1 MQRRFQN
8 MSGYL
13 NNFEQQIST
22 LNSVYYELL
31 APIEKQS
38 TLKNWWVFGG
48 GTALAMFHFNH
59 RKSFDIDIFIT
70 ESQLF
75 DFLNPKWYI
84 DETNLFDSN
93 EYRFDGINH
102 HVQLKTKDDIKVDF
116 LLNESI
122 INKPIKNEI
131 IKLDYKLFYESI
143 EDIVAKKI
151 KYRKQDNLTRDIF
164 DIAVAIFFDKKI
176 IEKLVF
182 SRFISFD
189 DLDIL
194 NSSLDRLD
202 EKKYILELEKIEP
215 QTKKF
220 ENIALNAKNIIQKSI
235 KSLEI

>member
-38 TLKNWWVFGG
+38 TLKNWWIFGG

-122 INKPIKNEI
+122 INNPIENKI
-131 IKLDYKLFYESI
+131 IDLDYKLFYESI

-164 DIAVAIFFDKKI
+164 DIAVAIFFDK
-176 IEKLVF
+176 
-182 SRFISFD
+182 
-189 DLDIL
+189 
-194 NSSLDRLD
+194 
-202 EKKYILELEKIEP
+202 
-215 QTKKF
+215 
-220 ENIALNAKNIIQKSI
+220 
-235 KSLEI
+235 